1 MNTKQQILDFF
12 EARDKIE
19 QVVKDYVQ
27 DKSIALDDR
36 WEVFQKSGFGSCP
49 SWVQHLKSLHD
60 DICIYDG
67 LVPTDRHQNVCVFD
81 ILERYQD
88 DLSNASLYDDEWNT
102 KNLKQWQK
110 YNFNPEAFKKECL
123 EKFIKGWVY
132 DW

>member
-36 WEVFQKSGFGSCP
+36 WEVFEKSGFGSCP

-67 LVPTDRHQNVCVFD
+67 LVHIDRHQNVCVFR
-81 ILERYQD
+81 ILERYED
-88 DLSNASLYDDEWNT
+88 HLGYDTE
-102 KNLKQWQK
+102 KLQKWQK
-110 YNFNPEAFKKECL
+110 YNFNPEAFKEECL